1 MTVRYVNLNAL
12 CSDNE
17 EEKLESLFHR
27 LTDTNN
33 DGYHLKR
40 VRTRVH
46 LSAFWG
52 IAWNRFHL

>member
-33 DGYHLKR
+33 DGYRLKR
-40 VRTRVH
+40 VRTRVQ
-46 LSAFWG
+46 LAAFWG
-52 IAWNRFHL
+52 IA